1 MQNLSHLAEGS
12 LVMNSSMQGGNTV
25 SVNPPFSPIG
35 SESEAY
41 HGIETHSQPNP
52 DLNASDDGNLT
63 GHRRNESGDFR
74 MTPSTW
80 KTVN

>member
-1 MQNLSHLAEGS
+1 MQDLSHLAEGS

-52 DLNASDDGNLT
+52 DLDASDDARLGTKMNDA
-63 GHRRNESGDFR
+63 GAFR
-74 MTPSTW
+74 VTPPTW
-80 KTVN
+80 KKVN

>member
-1 MQNLSHLAEGS
+1 VQNLSHLADGS

-52 DLNASDDGNLT
+52 DLDPNDDHNLNTKGNT
-63 GHRRNESGDFR
+63 AGEFS

-80 KTVN
+80 KKVT

>member
-52 DLNASDDGNLT
+52 DLDASDDARLDT
-63 GHRRNESGDFR
+63 KMNESGDFR
-74 MTPSTW
+74 VTPLTW
-80 KTVN
+80 VKVK

>member
-52 DLNASDDGNLT
+52 DLDASDDHNLNTKGNMA
-63 GHRRNESGDFR
+63 GEFH
-74 MTPSTW
+74 MTPDTW
-80 KTVN
+80 KMVK

>member
-12 LVMNSSMQGGNTV
+12 VVMNSSMQGGNTV

-52 DLNASDDGNLT
+52 DLNPGDDKNLT
-63 GHRRNESGDFR
+63 GNRRNEAGNFR
-74 MTPSTW
+74 PTPTTW
-80 KTVN
+80 KTVT

>member
-1 MQNLSHLAEGS
+1 MQNLSHLADGS

-52 DLNASDDGNLT
+52 DLNPNDDSHLKTRMND
-63 GHRRNESGDFR
+63 SGAFR
-74 MTPSTW
+74 MPSATW
-80 KTVN
+80 KKVN

>member
-1 MQNLSHLAEGS
+1 MQNLNHLAEGS

-52 DLNASDDGNLT
+52 DLNASDDRNLT
-63 GHRRNESGDFR
+63 GHRRNDAGEFHV
-74 MTPSTW
+74 TPNEW
-80 KTVN
+80 NTVS